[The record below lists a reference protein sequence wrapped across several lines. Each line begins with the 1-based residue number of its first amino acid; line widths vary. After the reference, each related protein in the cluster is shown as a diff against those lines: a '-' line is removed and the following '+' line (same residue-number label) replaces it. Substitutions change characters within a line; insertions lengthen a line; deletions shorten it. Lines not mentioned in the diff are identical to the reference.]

1 MNLRIFIARRISKRL
16 EHEARAYRRALR
28 DHMRIESGRIRR
40 LQTRSRALRLY
51 AAWSVSASNIIQ
63 TRGEDWYQGVFPQP
77 AEEIDPKIPAAA

>member
-40 LQTRSRALRLY
+40 LETRSRGLRLY

-63 TRGEDWYQGVFPQP
+63 TRGEDWYQGVLPQP
-77 AEEIDPKIPAAA
+77 AEEIDPKTPAAA